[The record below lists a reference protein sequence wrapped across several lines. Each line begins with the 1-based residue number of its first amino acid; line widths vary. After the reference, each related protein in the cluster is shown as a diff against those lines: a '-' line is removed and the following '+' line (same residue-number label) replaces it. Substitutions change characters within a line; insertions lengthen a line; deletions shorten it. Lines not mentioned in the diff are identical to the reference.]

1 METFFAYQ
9 IITVGKMYERLTG
22 DKEDIDKTL
31 YKHLMRQLR
40 GCISILRE
48 GVSLVYIITIREEMT

>member
-1 METFFAYQ
+1 MKTFLAYQ
-9 IITVGKMYERLTG
+9 IIKVGKMYERLTG
-22 DKEDIDKTL
+22 EKEDFNKTL

-40 GCISILRE
+40 GCIFILRE